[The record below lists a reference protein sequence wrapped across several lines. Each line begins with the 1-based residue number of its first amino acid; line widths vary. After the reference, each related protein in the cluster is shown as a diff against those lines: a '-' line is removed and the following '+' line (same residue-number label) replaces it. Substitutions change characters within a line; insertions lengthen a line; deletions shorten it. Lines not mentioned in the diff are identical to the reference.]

1 MSTLS
6 YLRVQL
12 RQAERRLGRYQAARK
27 EIEARMAKDPN
38 ARHLAALNRFDA
50 APNYVNAQA
59 AVRNLTAALAREEGR
74 LYQDANAA
82 L

>member
-1 MSTLS
+1 
-6 YLRVQL
+6 
-12 RQAERRLGRYQAARK
+12 
-27 EIEARMAKDPN
+27 MAKDPN